1 MFESF
6 ARSWEITKISFNV
19 LLQDKELVLF
29 PLLAGVFSFIFF
41 IAMVFPFFVSGIVSA
56 LFGDVL
62 GSVLEIVA
70 IFVLY
75 LGLAFIATFFNTCV
89 VFTIKK
95 RFDGGNATF
104 FESLGFAL
112 SRIHLILAWSIVSA
126 TVGLLLNILSNV
138 AEKLG
143 PIGKILMS
151 IFVSIVG
158 GVWAIITIFVVPAM
172 VYDNLGPIAAI
183 KSSIETLKKTWGES
197 LIRHFGLGLV
207 QGVLFV
213 VGLLVFIGL
222 IFVSIITIPLLLVPV
237 FLFFILYC
245 IAIALL
251 FGALNTIFNT
261 ALFVYAKTGQVPN
274 GYSSEI
280 MQNAFKKQEQKK
292 GLF

>member
-1 MFESF
+1 
-6 ARSWEITKISFNV
+6 
-19 LLQDKELVLF
+19 
-29 PLLAGVFSFIFF
+29 
-41 IAMVFPFFVSGIVSA
+41 
-56 LFGDVL
+56 
-62 GSVLEIVA
+62 
-70 IFVLY
+70 
-75 LGLAFIATFFNTCV
+75 